1 MLAPRSLVR
10 GGGAAH
16 QGQAAPHEV
25 ALEGPLR
32 VLPHTLASI
41 LLHRWAN
48 EQARMWEPHQG
59 PTALDADAWDDALE
73 LLDACGPD
81 SRAQL
86 CRTTSTEQGPV
97 TPRPL
102 GSPMGS
108 GLSACMLAES
118 KPEVSPALPCSLG
131 RG

>member
-1 MLAPRSLVR
+1 MRMRWWVCPSR
-10 GGGAAH
+10 
-16 QGQAAPHEV
+16 
-25 ALEGPLR
+25 LR
-32 VLPHTLASI
+32 RL

-48 EQARMWEPHQG
+48 EQARIWEPQNA

-118 KPEVSPALPCSLG
+118 KHEVSPALSCSLG
-131 RG
+131 HVNHWVHGAVLKK

>member
-1 MLAPRSLVR
+1 MWDP
-10 GGGAAH
+10 
-16 QGQAAPHEV
+16 QN
-25 ALEGPLR
+25 GP
-32 VLPHTLASI
+32 
-41 LLHRWAN
+41 N
-48 EQARMWEPHQG
+48 
-59 PTALDADAWDDALE
+59 ALDADAWDDALE

-102 GSPMGS
+102 GSPQGS

-118 KPEVSPALPCSLG
+118 KSEVRAGSRTLQHLVGPVAAPRWRLHIPRHAQACSLHSERPMASCSTATASAPCSAVST
-131 RG
+131 